1 MTSHR
6 FALAALLLAS
16 TFALGACGDTSGGS
30 SQQTKGEIKEA
41 AGEIVG
47 DESLKQEGQADQVVG
62 GVKETADDVKDAVKD
77 ATN

>member
-6 FALAALLLAS
+6 FALAATLLAS
-16 TFALGACGDTSGGS
+16 TLALAACGDTSGGS

-62 GVKETADDVKDAVKD
+62 GIKETADDVKDAVKD
-77 ATN
+77 AAH